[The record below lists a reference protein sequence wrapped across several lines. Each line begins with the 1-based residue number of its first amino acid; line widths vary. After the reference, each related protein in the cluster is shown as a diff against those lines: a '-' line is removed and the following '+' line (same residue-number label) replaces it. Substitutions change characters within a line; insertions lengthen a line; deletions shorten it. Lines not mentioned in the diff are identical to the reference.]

1 MRLAEIDGKALLR
14 RHGLAVPRGVLLRA
28 GEEAPA
34 EAAQWPGHLVKAQ
47 VLEGGRGKRGL
58 VRRLGDL
65 AELAET
71 RRRIAAALNDAD
83 APLLLEEAVA
93 IAREIYL
100 AVRIDGTRQGL
111 ELLVAREGGEDVETT
126 KSLLRIPL
134 DAATAVTADM
144 LYPDLA
150 TLFARDVAGRL
161 ARYAVR
167 LPEIAR
173 REDLELLE
181 INPLVLT
188 PDGRLIA
195 CDAKIVRD
203 DSAAFRHDPDEF
215 PLSRALA
222 ERALTPLERAARD
235 LGFHLVEM
243 EGDVALVTS
252 GAGLGMMMMDLLAD
266 HGLEAACFMDNLR
279 GAPDETMAERLR
291 IARAIAQR
299 PQVEGDRIPDRAG
312 LALARRPDRCA
323 AGLARGRASAE
334 APLRRHR
341 RGPRRRPHDERRGG
355 GGEARRRRHRG
366 LHRSDRTGARGG
378 GGGGCKA
385 ESLRSGSLRPA
396 TPRRTR
402 GVTPA
407 AGPPP
412 NTCPDASR
420 RPSRAPRDASRRTPA
435 ARPRAASRR
444 CRSSG

>member
-14 RHGLAVPRGVLLRA
+14 RHGVAVPRGVLLRA
-28 GEEAPA
+28 GEEPPA
-34 EAAQWPGHLVKAQ
+34 DAAQWPGHLVKAQ

-71 RRRIAAALNDAD
+71 RRRILAALDDAA
-83 APLLLEEAVA
+83 APLLLEEAVP
-93 IAREIYL
+93 IVREIYL

-111 ELLVAREGGEDVETT
+111 ELLVAGEGGEEVETT
-126 KSLLRIPL
+126 AALLRIPL
-134 DAATAVTADM
+134 AAAAPASADM

-161 ARYAVR
+161 ARYAAR

-181 INPLVLT
+181 INPLALT

-203 DSAAFRHDPDEF
+203 DSAGFRHDPNEF

-222 ERALTPLERAARD
+222 ERVLTPLERSARE

-243 EGDVALVTS
+243 EGDVALVTA

-299 PQVEGDRIPDRAG
+299 PQVKAIVFQTVLASRSLAERIEAL
-312 LALARRPDRCA
+312 LAWLAAEPLGKPLFVGIA
-323 AGLARGRASAE
+323 AGHAAARTMSAE
-334 APLRRHR
+334 AAVAKL
-341 RGPRRRPHDERRGG
+341 G
-355 GGEARRRRHRG
+355 
-366 LHRSDRTGARGG
+366 
-378 GGGGCKA
+378 
-385 ESLRSGSLRPA
+385 
-396 TPRRTR
+396 
-402 GVTPA
+402 A
-407 AGPPP
+407 AGIAAFTDPI
-412 NTCPDASR
+412 ALV
-420 RPSRAPRDASRRTPA
+420 RAVAEA
-435 ARPRAASRR
+435 VGAK
-444 CRSSG
+444 GKG

>member
-93 IAREIYL
+93 IARELYL
-100 AVRIDGTRQGL
+100 AVCIDGTRQGL

-126 KSLLRIPL
+126 TALLRIPL

-188 PDGRLIA
+188 PDGQLIA

-235 LGFHLVEM
+235 LGFQLVEM
-243 EGDVALVTS
+243 QGDVALVTS

-299 PQVEGDRIPDRAG
+299 PQVEAIVFQTVLASRSLADRIDAL
-312 LALARRPDRCA
+312 LAWLAAEPLPKPLFVGIA
-323 AGLARGRASAE
+323 AGHAAARKLSAE
-334 APLRRHR
+334 AAVAKL
-341 RGPRRRPHDERRGG
+341 G
-355 GGEARRRRHRG
+355 
-366 LHRSDRTGARGG
+366 
-378 GGGGCKA
+378 
-385 ESLRSGSLRPA
+385 
-396 TPRRTR
+396 
-402 GVTPA
+402 A
-407 AGPPP
+407 AGIAAFTDPIVMVR
-412 NTCPDASR
+412 AVAEAVGAKR
-420 RPSRAPRDASRRTPA
+420 RA
-435 ARPRAASRR
+435 
-444 CRSSG
+444 